1 LVATGVLGVANV
13 PPAYDAVT
21 GWLHEQKIN
30 SADYKRAHGSWQIV
44 DLPEGQRVNAIH
56 AAVLPTG
63 KLLLIAGS
71 GNERTQFE
79 AGTFRT
85 VVFDPESG
93 ATTAVPTP
101 TDLFCAGH
109 AFLPDGKLLVAGG
122 TLRYE
127 VLEPDVTRA
136 GGTMTVR
143 NESPDRAVSL
153 RKGTTFVAPDGR
165 RYLSNDDIVV
175 EPARKTGEGLA
186 TKVTASETRVWVDA
200 SARGAGHVIPE
211 PRQFRVEGVTGGD
224 VYGVAEKITMDKQDY
239 QGRKETYEFN
249 PYTERYER
257 VADMHEKRWY
267 PTLTALPDGKVLSVS
282 GLDGGGQVVDGSQN
296 EIYDPATKQW
306 TLRPDL
312 NRYFATYPALFQTAV
327 PGRLF
332 YSGSNAGFGPEDR
345 GREPGFWNLTDNS
358 FRPVPGL
365 RDPDQLET
373 STSAWSGPVQNQTVM
388 VVGGGGIGESAKSS
402 RRIDLINLADA
413 QPTYRPGPDL
423 PEGTRY
429 AHAVTLPDDTTLITN
444 GSNDYRGRSSSDNHT
459 ARLYHPSTNTLSVV
473 ADPKVGRN
481 YHSSAL
487 LLPDGRVLTVGSD
500 PLYKDRKNSIAGRF
514 DQRIEIFTPPYLYN
528 GARPVIGEAPTAA
541 AAGTSFTAKVDR
553 PVATARLIRP
563 GSATHM
569 LNTDQRSIALD
580 VMPDAAGGVTLTVPP
595 EHTLVPPGHYLLF
608 VVDAAGVP
616 SLGHWLRVMPRG

>member
-1 LVATGVLGVANV
+1 LVATGVLGFANF
-13 PPAYDAVT
+13 PPAFDAVT
-21 GWLHEQKIN
+21 GWLHERKIN
-30 SADYKRAHGSWQIV
+30 SADYKRAHGHWQIV
-44 DLPEGQRVNAIH
+44 ELPQRQRINAIH

-63 KLLLIAGS
+63 RLLLIAGS
-71 GNERTQFE
+71 GNKRDQFE

-85 VVFDPESG
+85 VVFDPQSG
-93 ATTAVPTP
+93 TTTAVPTP

-127 VLEPDVTRA
+127 VLQPDVTRA
-136 GGTMTVR
+136 GGTMVVR
-143 NESPDRAVSL
+143 NESPDRAASL
-153 RKGTTFVAPDGR
+153 RKGTTFIAPDGR
-165 RYLSNDDIVV
+165 RYLTNDDIVV

-200 SARGAGHVIPE
+200 AGLGASFVNNGPA
-211 PRQFRVEGVTGGD
+211 QYRVDGATGGD

-282 GLDGGGQVVDGSQN
+282 GLDGGGQVVNGAQN
-296 EIYDPATKQW
+296 EIYDPATKRW

-312 NRYFATYPALFQTAV
+312 DRYFATYPALFQTAV

-358 FRPVPGL
+358 FRPVGGL
-365 RDPDQLET
+365 RDADQMET
-373 STSAWSGPVQNQTVM
+373 STSAWAGPVQNQTVM
-388 VVGGGGIGESAKSS
+388 VVGGGGIGESARSTK
-402 RRIDLINLADA
+402 RIDLIDLSD
-413 QPTYRPGPDL
+413 PEPRYRPGPDL

-444 GSNDYRGRSSSDNHT
+444 GSNDYRGRGMSDNHT
-459 ARLYHPSTNTLSVV
+459 ARLYHPATNTLSVV
-473 ADPKVGRN
+473 ADPRVGRN

-487 LLPDGRVLTVGSD
+487 LLPDGRVLTIGSD
-500 PLYKDRKNSIAGRF
+500 PLYRDKKNSIAGEF
-514 DQRIEIFTPPYLYN
+514 EQRIEIFTPPYLFQGSRPMIEDAPAAVAH
-528 GARPVIGEAPTAA
+528 GATFEAMVSRPV
-541 AAGTSFTAKVDR
+541 K
-553 PVATARLIRP
+553 TARLIRP

-569 LNTDQRSIALD
+569 LNTDQRSIAVD
-580 VMPDAAGGVTLTVPP
+580 VAPTSRGGVTLTVPA
-595 EHTLVPPGHYLLF
+595 EKALVPPGPYLLF
-608 VVDAAGVP
+608 VVDEAGVP
-616 SLGHWLRVMPRG
+616 SVGRWLRVQ